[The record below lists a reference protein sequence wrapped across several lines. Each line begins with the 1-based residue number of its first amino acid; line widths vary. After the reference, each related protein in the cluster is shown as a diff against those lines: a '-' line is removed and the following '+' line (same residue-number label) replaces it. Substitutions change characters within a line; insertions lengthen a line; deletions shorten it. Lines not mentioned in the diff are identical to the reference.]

1 MISTLVVTIIG
12 AGFVIRGFYLLK
24 QFGKPEYKGR
34 EKYLINQL
42 ILSAVIFFT
51 VALVVA
57 FILKVGEFEQ

>member
-34 EKYLINQL
+34 EKYLRNVIQIKARFL
-42 ILSAVIFFT
+42 MRKISWSA
-51 VALVVA
+51 
-57 FILKVGEFEQ
+57 EF

>member
-1 MISTLVVTIIG
+1 MMSIVIVTVIG

-34 EKYLINQL
+34 EAYFINQL
-42 ILSAVIFFT
+42 IISAVIFFT

-57 FILKVGEFEQ
+57 FVLKVGEFEQ